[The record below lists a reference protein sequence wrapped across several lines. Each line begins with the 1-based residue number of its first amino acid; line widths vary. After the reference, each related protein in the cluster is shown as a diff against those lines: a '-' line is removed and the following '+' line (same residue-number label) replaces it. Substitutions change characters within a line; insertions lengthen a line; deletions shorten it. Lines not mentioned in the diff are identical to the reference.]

1 MIFEVAPLKQIPRPC
16 QAQFGHTPDFLVWNH
31 VIPDIDICHFT
42 NETLMFLKASSQF
55 VLILSK
61 YKVSTSADQ
70 SACNKEQEYVSI
82 PSLVVLL
89 NQFVEK

>member
-1 MIFEVAPLKQIPRPC
+1 
-16 QAQFGHTPDFLVWNH
+16 
-31 VIPDIDICHFT
+31 
-42 NETLMFLKASSQF
+42 MFLKASSQF